1 MNKFLKTFFLTYFGK
16 VSSKSFIYITTILI
30 MLVIIVFNAN
40 KIMDIFNQKK
50 EIAIVAENKY
60 LIHSI
65 KNKESEILNKD
76 AKIKYYGQN
85 KANSELNK
93 GNIDYV
99 LNIKL
104 TKDGKVEG
112 ELTSKDTL
120 TKKVENDVKQVL
132 NSLQFE
138 NTIRNLNL
146 TTSQLKNL
154 GAKSELVIKN
164 NKEFEK
170 INQKEKDFQLIFT
183 MINLTIMIFII
194 MNYVNQ
200 IAMEVAIEK
209 TSRVIEMIIT
219 SIKPSIHIIAKIL
232 GVFAVALTQIFI
244 FIITIGI
251 CLLVFDVQNFLDQLN
266 LKVSFDSIGIIILNI
281 VFWTIGVI
289 SYSLIAAILGS
300 LTSRIEEVGQS
311 LMPLILVLLGSYYIV
326 LFSVNNPNNL
336 LVTITSYV
344 PLISPFTMLFRLAN
358 NNVDNISVAI
368 SIGISILFLIIF
380 FFVAGRT
387 YKYSVL
393 TYDKNIIKNIKR
405 VISN

>member
-138 NTIRNLNL
+138 NTIR
-146 TTSQLKNL
+146 
-154 GAKSELVIKN
+154 
-164 NKEFEK
+164 
-170 INQKEKDFQLIFT
+170 
-183 MINLTIMIFII
+183 
-194 MNYVNQ
+194 
-200 IAMEVAIEK
+200 
-209 TSRVIEMIIT
+209 
-219 SIKPSIHIIAKIL
+219 
-232 GVFAVALTQIFI
+232 
-244 FIITIGI
+244 
-251 CLLVFDVQNFLDQLN
+251 
-266 LKVSFDSIGIIILNI
+266 
-281 VFWTIGVI
+281 
-289 SYSLIAAILGS
+289 
-300 LTSRIEEVGQS
+300 
-311 LMPLILVLLGSYYIV
+311 
-326 LFSVNNPNNL
+326 
-336 LVTITSYV
+336 
-344 PLISPFTMLFRLAN
+344 
-358 NNVDNISVAI
+358 
-368 SIGISILFLIIF
+368 
-380 FFVAGRT
+380 
-387 YKYSVL
+387 
-393 TYDKNIIKNIKR
+393 
-405 VISN
+405 

>member
-154 GAKSELVIKN
+154 GDKSELVIKN

>member
-30 MLVIIVFNAN
+30 MLVIIVFNVN

-289 SYSLIAAILGS
+289 SYSLIAA
-300 LTSRIEEVGQS
+300 
-311 LMPLILVLLGSYYIV
+311 
-326 LFSVNNPNNL
+326 
-336 LVTITSYV
+336 
-344 PLISPFTMLFRLAN
+344 
-358 NNVDNISVAI
+358 
-368 SIGISILFLIIF
+368 
-380 FFVAGRT
+380 
-387 YKYSVL
+387 
-393 TYDKNIIKNIKR
+393 
-405 VISN
+405 

>member
-30 MLVIIVFNAN
+30 MLVIIVFNVN